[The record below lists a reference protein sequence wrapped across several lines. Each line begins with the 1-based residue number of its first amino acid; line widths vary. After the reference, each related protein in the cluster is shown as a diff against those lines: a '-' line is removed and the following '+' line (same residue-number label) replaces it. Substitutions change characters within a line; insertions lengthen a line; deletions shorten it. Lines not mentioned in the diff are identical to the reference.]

1 MTAMVSS
8 LLGCSAKKE
17 ASKAQVAGWFKAAAA
32 SDRAKAST
40 TTTPERTTTTVPA
53 TSSTVPALVRL
64 AESQEFRDAAAAQ
77 RLADQRCQQLSGG
90 KQRACATLVSTASSP
105 APRAKAKANAKTK
118 AKSPT
123 QSTASLP
130 VP

>member
-1 MTAMVSS
+1 MTAMVLS
-8 LLGCSAKKE
+8 LPGCSAKKE

-32 SDRAKAST
+32 NDRARAKAST
-40 TTTPERTTTTVPA
+40 TTTLERTTTTVPA

-105 APRAKAKANAKTK
+105 APRAKAKANAKT
-118 AKSPT
+118 
-123 QSTASLP
+123 
-130 VP
+130 

>member
-105 APRAKAKANAKTK
+105 APRA
-118 AKSPT
+118 
-123 QSTASLP
+123 
-130 VP
+130 

>member
-1 MTAMVSS
+1 MTAMVLS

-32 SDRAKAST
+32 NDRAKATAST

-53 TSSTVPALVRL
+53 TSTTVPALVRL
-64 AESQEFRDAAAAQ
+64 AQSQEFRDAAAAQ

-90 KQRACATLVSTASSP
+90 RVCATLVSTASSP
-105 APRAKAKANAKTK
+105 APRAKPKASAKTK

-123 QSTASLP
+123 KPTASPP